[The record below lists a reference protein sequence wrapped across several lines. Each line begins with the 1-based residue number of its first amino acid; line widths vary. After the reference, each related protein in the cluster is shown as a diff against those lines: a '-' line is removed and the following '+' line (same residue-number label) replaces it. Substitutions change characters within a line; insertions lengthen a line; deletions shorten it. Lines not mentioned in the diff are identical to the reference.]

1 MRLGEGAMA
10 FEELETES
18 PDSAVHDGWREL
30 IKPKRLEVDEKSLT
44 PTYGKFFGEPF
55 ERGYGT
61 TIGNA
66 LRRVLLSS
74 LQGAAIVG
82 LRVKGVLHEFS
93 TIPGVRE
100 DVTDIVLNLKEVR
113 VKVAEDVPQTAR
125 IDVKG
130 EGVVTAAAI
139 THGASVEVLNP
150 EQHIA
155 TLSKDAHLEM
165 DLVIRVGRGYVIA
178 ERNKEEGAPVGT
190 IPLDSAFSPIRKV
203 NYSVT

>member
-1 MRLGEGAMA
+1 MRPGEGVMA
-10 FEELETES
+10 FEELDTES
-18 PDSAVHDGWREL
+18 PDSSVRDGWREL

-82 LRVKGVLHEFS
+82 LRVKNVLHEFS
-93 TIPGVRE
+93 TVPGVTE

-113 VKVAEDVPQTAR
+113 VKLHDGGSEETAR
-125 IDVKG
+125 VQARGPREI
-130 EGVVTAAAI
+130 TAADIQA
-139 THGASVEVLNP
+139 GRASR
-150 EQHIA
+150 
-155 TLSKDAHLEM
+155 S
-165 DLVIRVGRGYVIA
+165 
-178 ERNKEEGAPVGT
+178 
-190 IPLDSAFSPIRKV
+190 
-203 NYSVT
+203 